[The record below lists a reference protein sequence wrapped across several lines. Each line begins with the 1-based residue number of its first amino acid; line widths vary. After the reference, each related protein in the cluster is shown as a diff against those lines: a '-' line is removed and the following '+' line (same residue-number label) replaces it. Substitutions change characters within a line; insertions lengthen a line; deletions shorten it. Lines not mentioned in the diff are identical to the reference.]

1 MQQEDDRRA
10 GGAQAAPA
18 AGPGRKP
25 SEVIYQIYPS
35 SFADSNGDGQGD
47 LAGIAQRL
55 GYVAALG
62 VDAVWISPFYP
73 SPPGP
78 EGDGGYAVTD
88 YRAVDP
94 KFGTMDDFKKLLAE
108 AHRQGLR
115 VYIDFVLAHTALGH
129 EWFGKSVAREKG
141 FEDRYVWHDGW
152 KDGSGN
158 RYPPNNWKSVFGGPA
173 WEFSEERGQWYLH
186 HFLKSQPALNL
197 NRADVQDAILDE
209 MKFWLDLGVDG
220 FRLDA
225 LPFCNYDPQFRHNP
239 WRDGKW
245 PRPTENWDEQYFAH
259 SICQPQTVDL
269 VRRIRALLDTYPG
282 GRKALGEAIAGPDGG
297 TNSIPVAASYV
308 AGKGLDMCYTEAL
321 MGVHEYPSAARMREM
336 VGQIEHHFSEGGNC
350 NAASNH
356 DMARSATRLTANLP
370 EADRAAAA
378 RQLMKLFLT
387 MPGSF
392 CMYQGE
398 ELGLPQARIP
408 QDIPLAKLRDAV
420 AFTRGVAH
428 SRDGS
433 RTPMPWRKGALQAA
447 FTTSSAD
454 PYLPIPAA
462 HYPLAADAQESDPGS
477 MLNETRRLLAWR
489 KAQPA
494 LIDGSAQAL
503 PLADP
508 ALGIL
513 RENAA
518 QSLLCLYNMSGH
530 ELRVKI
536 GAGLDDAQ
544 LARLGI
550 ARDAEILL
558 PAYGSRALG
567 ERPASAPG
575 HRRAGPAPQQ

>member
-1 MQQEDDRRA
+1 MPENPLQSDSDTK
-10 GGAQAAPA
+10 AAK
-18 AGPGRKP
+18 RKP

-47 LAGIAQRL
+47 LKGITGKL
-55 GYVAALG
+55 GYVARLG

-73 SPPGP
+73 SPPGLD
-78 EGDGGYAVTD
+78 GDGGYAVSD
-88 YRAVDP
+88 YRGVDP
-94 KFGTMDDFKKLLAE
+94 KFGTMQDFKDLLAE

-115 VYIDFVLAHTALGH
+115 VYIDFVLAHTAATH
-129 EWFGKSVAREKG
+129 EWFEKSVKREKG
-141 FEDRYVWHDGW
+141 FEDRFVWHDGW
-152 KDGSGN
+152 KDDRGN

-173 WEFSEERGQWYLH
+173 WEFSPERGQWYLH

-269 VRRIRALLDTYPG
+269 VHRIKQLLKTYPG
-282 GRKALGEAIAGPDGG
+282 ERKALGEAIAGRDGG
-297 TNSIPVAASYV
+297 GNSIPVAAEY
-308 AGKGLDMCYTEAL
+308 AQGPDGLDMCYTEAL
-321 MGVHEYPSAARMREM
+321 MSVHEYPGATRMREM
-336 VGQIEHHFSEGGNC
+336 VDKIERNFSGGGNC

-356 DMARSATRLTANLP
+356 DMPRSASRLADKLP
-370 EADRAAAA
+370 AKDRAPAM

-398 ELGLPQARIP
+398 ELGLPQASIP
-408 QDIPLAKLRDAV
+408 GDIPVAKLRDAV
-420 AFTRGVAH
+420 SFTRGIEH
-428 SRDGS
+428 SRDGA
-433 RTPMPWRKGALQAA
+433 RTPMPWKKGALQAA
-447 FTTSSAD
+447 FTTAAN
-454 PYLPIPAA
+454 PYLPVPAA
-462 HYPLAADAQESDPGS
+462 HYALAADTQENDVSS

-494 LIDGSAQAL
+494 LIDGSARAL
-503 PLADP
+503 PLGDP
-508 ALGIL
+508 VLGIV
-513 RENAA
+513 RENAR
-518 QSLLCLYNMSGH
+518 QTLLCLYNMSGG
-530 ELRVKI
+530 EARVKI
-536 GAGLDDAQ
+536 GDGLSDEQ
-544 LARLGI
+544 LARIGI
-550 ARDAEILL
+550 ARDTEIVL
-558 PAYGSRALG
+558 PAYGARDFGDA
-567 ERPASAPG
+567 PAR
-575 HRRAGPAPQQ
+575 RRAPGPAPRA